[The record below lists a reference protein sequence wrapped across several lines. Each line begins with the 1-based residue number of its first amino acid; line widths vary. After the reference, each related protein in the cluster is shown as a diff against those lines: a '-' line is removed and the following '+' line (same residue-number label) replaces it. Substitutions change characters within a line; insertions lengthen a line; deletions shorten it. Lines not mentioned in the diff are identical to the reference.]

1 MSYYGFP
8 NYHHTH
14 HFHHSH
20 QTQQRRTLHVSSAQ
34 SAVGA
39 LRPRHAAARQTAYP
53 HHTRRMHLAF
63 VPQSRRTGALQRIS
77 SQSAQRPS
85 ALRTFPRSRRLG
97 HHMGHHMVRGERPH
111 RHGGGQRTKSRTHGR
126 PRLARS
132 PRSRIPIRG
141 TCLSCRRH
149 RHQICEPTQP
159 LDSTRLRGRQQHCRT
174 R

>member
-8 NYHHTH
+8 NCHHTH
-14 HFHHSH
+14 HFH

-85 ALRTFPRSRRLG
+85 ALRTFPRSRSLG
-97 HHMGHHMVRGERPH
+97 HHMGHHMVRGERPY
-111 RHGGGQRTKSRTHGR
+111 RHGGGQGPKSRTHGR
-126 PRLARS
+126 PAPDS
-132 PRSRIPIRG
+132 NPRD
-141 TCLSCRRH
+141 LSIVPMAPPSNPRTH
-149 RHQICEPTQP
+149 ATTGFHS
-159 LDSTRLRGRQQHCRT
+159 STRAAAAL
-174 R
+174 